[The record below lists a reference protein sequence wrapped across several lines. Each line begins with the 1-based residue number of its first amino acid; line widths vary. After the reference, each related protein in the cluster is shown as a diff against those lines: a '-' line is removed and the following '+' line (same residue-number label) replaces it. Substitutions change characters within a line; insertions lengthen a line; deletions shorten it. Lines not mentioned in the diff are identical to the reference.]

1 MIKVAWGNISIVC
14 KQCNKILI
22 GKKKLIGHMESHKK
36 IICPFCEKSIPK
48 NSRLNHKCSNSER
61 FLCELCPYE
70 SSRKDMLKRHM
81 NTHNKKPKKVIKHNC
96 TFCTKSFLK
105 DSHLKEQQFKDPWR
119 EPWLQSCETN
129 WFARS
134 PEKKPAVNHFIQF
147 SEGGILF
154 PQRFHP

>member
-1 MIKVAWGNISIVC
+1 MSESQCFTCGKIFHDKSSLRQHKYSVHSTTELTC

-81 NTHNKKPKKVIKHNC
+81 KTHNKKPKEVIKHNC
-96 TFCTKSFLK
+96 MFTNILSPLP
-105 DSHLKEQQFKDPWR
+105 SPSYVLKEIKT
-119 EPWLQSCETN
+119 LNLTS
-129 WFARS
+129 
-134 PEKKPAVNHFIQF
+134 V
-147 SEGGILF
+147 ILNIIF
-154 PQRFHP
+154 V